1 MAAKLLEEAEL
12 KKEIPKQQEQIVVEQ
27 PKPKLFE

>member
-12 KKEIPKQQEQIVVEQ
+12 KKESPKQEIIPEQ
-27 PKPKLFE
+27 PKPKIFE